1 MLARVRCLACGSVY
15 AKPVSGGT
23 MRANPGCPSCG
34 YLGWVTL
41 DVELGGEGDEPSRR
55 LRSVAD
61 LRLRPSAR

>member
-1 MLARVRCLACGSVY
+1 
-15 AKPVSGGT
+15 

-41 DVELGGEGDEPSRR
+41 DAELGGEGDEPSRR

>member
-1 MLARVRCLACGSVY
+1 
-15 AKPVSGGT
+15 